1 MDQPAQKAAET
12 TAKMI
17 AVGRYSKV
25 EQQGIARDACA
36 ICGVPGDQ
44 AAEVLA
50 RAKILAAELRSADA
64 ELKRQVERTLG
75 QLSR

>member
-1 MDQPAQKAAET
+1 MDQKSKAIES

-17 AVGRYSKV
+17 SVGRYTKA

-44 AAEVLA
+44 ATEVLA
-50 RAKILAAELRSADA
+50 KAKILAAELRAADA
-64 ELKRQVERTLG
+64 ELKRQVERTLR
-75 QLSR
+75 QISR